1 MLRSLFVRKPK
12 SPARRKNGVRQAAS
26 PRRSPSPRRAH
37 PSPRRSPSPR
47 RAPPSPRR
55 RNNNVMV
62 VYNGKIMTYN
72 NMQKA
77 KEMKRR
83 ARAGYF

>member
-1 MLRSLFVRKPK
+1 
-12 SPARRKNGVRQAAS
+12 
-26 PRRSPSPRRAH
+26 
-37 PSPRRSPSPR
+37 
-47 RAPPSPRR
+47 
-55 RNNNVMV
+55 MV

-77 KEMKRR
+77 KEMKRL

>member
-1 MLRSLFVRKPK
+1 
-12 SPARRKNGVRQAAS
+12 
-26 PRRSPSPRRAH
+26 
-37 PSPRRSPSPR
+37 
-47 RAPPSPRR
+47 
-55 RNNNVMV
+55 MV
-62 VYNGKIMTYN
+62 EYNGKIMTYN